1 MNARVPMNLLESVS
15 TEQLPIPIEQLVQE
29 AYAGSAPEAQNHIL
43 ARLVGKTF
51 ETAPVTTQARLL
63 EQLLQPVGMLPLI
76 AVANGLFARL
86 RFRAGWSHPAI
97 RQSDLVS
104 VRSGDVAT
112 LAEQLL
118 QMRSD
123 ALIGL
128 IPLLV
133 NAAAQSGSRVA
144 STLATLLHQRAPRRR
159 ASDRMAFGAGS
170 LCAS

>member
-1 MNARVPMNLLESVS
+1 MNARAPIHALESVS

-29 AYAGSAPEAQNHIL
+29 AYAASTPETQNRIL
-43 ARLVGKTF
+43 AKLVGKTF

-63 EQLLQPVGMLPLI
+63 EQLLQPVGILSLI
-76 AVANGLFARL
+76 TVANGFFARL
-86 RFRAGWSHPAI
+86 RFRAGWGHPVI

-104 VRSGDVAT
+104 VRSGDVIT
-112 LAEQLL
+112 LAEHLL
-118 QMRSD
+118 HMRAD

-133 NAAAQSGSRVA
+133 NSAAQSGSRVA
-144 STLATLLHQRAPRRR
+144 STLASLLHQRAPRRR
-159 ASDRMAFGAGS
+159 ASDRMAFGAAT